1 MMLDDELKSK
11 LADITK
17 IFEKKIELVVIKGE
31 KSEETQ
37 DMIEM
42 VQDIASTSEK
52 ISVKIFEKESL
63 ELKDKGINL
72 EKLPAVVILDENGE
86 FSRIKYTAVP
96 TGQELNS
103 FILAM
108 YNVAGPGQKINESII
123 ERIKKIDKK
132 LDLKIGI
139 SLDCHRC
146 AETVQSC
153 QRIVVENKNISL
165 EAIDVFSHKDFKIK
179 YDLVNVPAIIIN
191 DSKMFFGQL
200 SIEEVVDILET
211 L

>member
-31 KSEETQ
+31 ESEETQ

-52 ISVKIFEKESL
+52 IFVKIFEKESL

-86 FSRIKYTAVP
+86 FSRIKYIAVP

-132 LDLKIGI
+132 LDLKRKWDN
-139 SLDCHRC
+139 L
-146 AETVQSC
+146 
-153 QRIVVENKNISL
+153 NIKKFYFEDIFNSPD
-165 EAIDVFSHKDFKIK
+165 E
-179 YDLVNVPAIIIN
+179 IIN
-191 DSKMFFGQL
+191 IINYYLYWYKG
-200 SIEEVVDILET
+200 
-211 L
+211 

>member
-1 MMLDDELKSK
+1 MMLDDELKNK

-17 IFEKKIELVVIKGE
+17 IFEKNIELVVIKGE
-31 KSEETQ
+31 DLEETQ

-42 VQDIASTSEK
+42 IQDIASTSEK
-52 ISVKIFEKESL
+52 VSVKIFEKENL
-63 ELKDKGINL
+63 EIKNKGINL
-72 EKLPAVVILDENGE
+72 EKLPAVAIFDENRE

-108 YNVAGPGQKINESII
+108 YNVAGPGQKINENIV

-146 AETVQSC
+146 AETVQAC
-153 QRIVVENKNISL
+153 QRIVVENKNISM

-200 SIEEVVDILET
+200 SVEEVVDILES

>member
-1 MMLDDELKSK
+1 MLDDELKSK

-17 IFEKKIELVVIKGE
+17 IFEKKIELVVIQGE
-31 KSEETQ
+31 DLEETQ

-42 VQDIASTSEK
+42 VQDISSTSEK
-52 ISVKIFEKESL
+52 ISVKIYK
-63 ELKDKGINL
+63 KDDLDIQNKGINL
-72 EKLPAVVILDENGE
+72 EKLPAVVVFNEKGE

-108 YNVAGPGQKINESII
+108 YNVAGPGQKLNENTR
-123 ERIKKIDKK
+123 ERIKKINKK

-153 QRIVVENKNISL
+153 QRIVAENENISM
-165 EAIDVFSHKDFKIK
+165 EAIDVFSHKDFKTK
-179 YDLVNVPAIIIN
+179 YDLVNVPAIIVN

-200 SIEEVVDILET
+200 SVEEVVEILEN